1 MIKYTLY
8 AKTNKNNVVGLERT
22 IQRFKTKLCVAKVL
36 FKWLFLIDT
45 SDCVIVFGSEKFKDY
60 IHDLLTSSSAKQWE
74 FK

>member
-8 AKTNKNNVVGLERT
+8 AKTNKNNVIGLERA

-45 SDCVIVFGSEKFKDY
+45 SNCVLVFGSEKFKNY
-60 IHDLLTSSSAKQWE
+60 IHELLTSSDVKQWE
-74 FK
+74 CK